1 MESIVIE
8 LSKNKSLC
16 VRIIYQRENMVSFNK
31 GKRDI
36 IKKKK
41 TYFKVHYLDARNSYK
56 TVLMT

>member
-41 TYFKVHYLDARNSYK
+41 LILKYTTWTHVILTKQF
-56 TVLMT
+56 